1 MTNPSQI
8 TITLGTINFDVI
20 YGSSNSVIGKVYLE
34 NLTITPGSQSYTVK
48 MHLGEGSTDQ
58 AAVGSILTSYLT
70 DQNVPLSIKG
80 SETSTDIAPL
90 KAGLEKV
97 TLDTSMQGILANL
110 VRNVAA
116 DLEPPN
122 YDWASATITIY
133 NPLDT
138 PFSILSVKATTSY
151 TVVCSITGN
160 VGEVISVGV
169 IDYTLPEPA
178 TIQPK
183 DSQTFVGWPIT
194 GISLD
199 TAVPMLPDPYA
210 AISLSQVVVTLV
222 NNVYNTG
229 EITYTESGV
238 PVLVTLGGN
247 GLYPFT
253 DNDAFNDYTCQCQ
266 GYEVHTLPLE
276 NFTNQDTCLD
286 GHPVV
291 YRTPPPLYTQDTSI
305 APLAA
310 TLPTPAL
317 NATTTLAPT
326 STTSTTDSVTATLL
340 TTTDVPAATGTATE
354 DSNTPTATDA
364 STDPTPTEE
373 PAAPPETQTTSDG
386 TSAPTD
392 S

>member
-1 MTNPSQI
+1 
-8 TITLGTINFDVI
+8 
-20 YGSSNSVIGKVYLE
+20 
-34 NLTITPGSQSYTVK
+34 
-48 MHLGEGSTDQ
+48 
-58 AAVGSILTSYLT
+58 
-70 DQNVPLSIKG
+70 LSIKG

-110 VRNVAA
+110 VRYVSA
-116 DLEPPN
+116 DLKPPTF
-122 YDWASATITIY
+122 DWASATITIY

-160 VGEVISVGV
+160 VGEVISVGI

-183 DSQTFVGWPIT
+183 ESQTFVGWPIT
-194 GISLD
+194 SISLD

-210 AISLSQVVVTLV
+210 TISLSQVVVTLV
-222 NNVYNTG
+222 NNAYNTG

-238 PVLVTLGGN
+238 PVLVTLAGN

-253 DNDAFNDYTCQCQ
+253 DNDAYNDYTCQCLA
-266 GYEVHTLPLE
+266 YEPNGLPLK

-291 YRTPPPLYTQDTSI
+291 YRTPPPLYTQGTSI

-326 STTSTTDSVTATLL
+326 NTTSTVSVTTTDSATATLL
-340 TTTDVPAATGTATE
+340 TTTAVPTITD
-354 DSNTPTATDA
+354 DSATPTTADSSSE
-364 STDPTPTEE
+364 STTTEE
-373 PAAPPETQTTSDG
+373 PETQTTED
-386 TSAPTD
+386 SAPTEP
-392 S
+392 